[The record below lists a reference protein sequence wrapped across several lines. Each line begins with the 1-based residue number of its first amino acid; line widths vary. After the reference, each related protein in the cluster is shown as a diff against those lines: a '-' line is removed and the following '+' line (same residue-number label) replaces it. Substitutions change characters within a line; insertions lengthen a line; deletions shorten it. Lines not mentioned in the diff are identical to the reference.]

1 MRRLLVLLL
10 ASLASIANAQEG
22 GYVGLSF
29 GSFDYE
35 EEFIDPLLGQVSDSI
50 DVYQIFGGFEIMD
63 NLAIEANYSKAG
75 DVEQSATLNIFP
87 FGEVNYALD
96 LDLTITTVRAVGI
109 LPREWGAL
117 IAALGY
123 YSSETDFRE
132 SAILEFDDPFT
143 NSGTVNDD
151 GMAAMLGIEWR
162 FGRFGAAYGLRLE
175 YDWWDMD
182 GVDASAVML
191 GAFYGF

>member
-10 ASLASIANAQEG
+10 ASFASIAQAQEG

-35 EEFIDPLLGQVSDSI
+35 EEFTDPILGQVSDSI
-50 DVYQIFGGFEIMD
+50 DVYQLFGGFEIIEH
-63 NLAIEANYSKAG
+63 LAIEASYAKAG
-75 DVEQSATLNIFP
+75 DVEQSATIDTFE
-87 FGEVNYALD
+87 FGEVNYSLD

-117 IAALGY
+117 MAGLGY
-123 YSSETDFRE
+123 FSAETDFRE
-132 SAILEFDDPFT
+132 YATLECCDPYV
-143 NSGTVNDD
+143 NDGTINDD
-151 GMAAMLGIEWR
+151 GMAGMLGIEWR
-162 FGRFGAAYGLRLE
+162 FGRFGANYGVRLE
-175 YDWWDMD
+175 YDWWDTD
-182 GVDASAVML
+182 GVDTSAVLL